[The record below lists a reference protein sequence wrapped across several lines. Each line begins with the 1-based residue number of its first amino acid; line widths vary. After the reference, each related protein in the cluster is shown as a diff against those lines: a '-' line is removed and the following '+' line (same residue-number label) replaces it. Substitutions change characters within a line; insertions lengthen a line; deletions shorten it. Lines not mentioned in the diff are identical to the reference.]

1 MFRFNLILGI
11 IFYSPLFWDMV
22 VCENES
28 EMEKNHTKDKIEP
41 EHINTELKRVTRNSD
56 YTNKPVKTSLR
67 WIQFIMCWS
76 QG

>member
-1 MFRFNLILGI
+1 
-11 IFYSPLFWDMV
+11 MV

-41 EHINTELKRVTRNSD
+41 EHINTESKRVTRNSD

-67 WIQFIMCWS
+67 WI
-76 QG
+76 